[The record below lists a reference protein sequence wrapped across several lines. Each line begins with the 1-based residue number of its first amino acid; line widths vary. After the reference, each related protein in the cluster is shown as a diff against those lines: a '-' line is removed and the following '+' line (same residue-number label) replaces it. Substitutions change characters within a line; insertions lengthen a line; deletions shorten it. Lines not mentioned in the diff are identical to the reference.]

1 MISQGT
7 LDKLEFPKILQYISK
22 YSATDSGKNY
32 IHSLQPLDDLPR
44 IREEGTLVTQAKE
57 ILIRNNSFPLDYL
70 PDMNEIISKSAIQGA
85 VLDTKSVLEVL
96 KLAVN
101 SRNVFQFLKSNSE
114 TGPFLFSKTAN
125 DLFVDKL
132 FEHHIQKIVGETGEI
147 KENASPK
154 LQEIRKEIN
163 SKRDDLIRSVNRIV
177 KSLSEQ
183 DIAREEYLTL
193 RDGRIVIPVKAEH
206 KRHIKGF
213 IHSESAT
220 GQTVYIEP
228 EETLDLNNEIVSL
241 SFAERREIERL
252 LRELTKMI
260 GSESSRLKK
269 SISVIAYL
277 DSIFSR
283 AKYSLEVI
291 GVFPEINNVKPL
303 FIQDARHPILLK
315 KLGKNNAV
323 PLNLEIKKEKVIL
336 ITGPNAGGKTVVLKT
351 IGLLISLFQSGIHI
365 PVSPDSNMHLVTGIL
380 LDIGDEQSLE
390 DDLST
395 FSSHLSNINSILKN
409 AGPESLILLDEI
421 GTGTDPA
428 EGSALA
434 AAVLIRLRDK
444 GAIVIATTH
453 HGSLKLIANELQGFA
468 NAAMEFD
475 TENLKPTYVFKQ
487 GIPGSSYAFE
497 VAKRI
502 GLEEDL
508 LKLANQYLDSDVHK
522 VEDFLVEL
530 ETKSRQVEAKL
541 KQVEIENTRLAGL
554 SNVYKQN
561 LDKLNKEK
569 KEILKR
575 TKSEADEYLR
585 GINKKFEQVIK
596 DLKESNADKDTI
608 KASQKVISEL
618 KEENRKFINEKI
630 GKADE
635 DEAEKIPIAVGD
647 YVSIKNTAASGEVI
661 ELNEEKNSAVLKVG
675 AMKMKVSLNELFKVK
690 KEKKEVKRFSNYEI
704 AGPKMRLDIRGER
717 ADEAEYK
724 VVKFLDEAYSGGLE
738 RIEILHGK
746 GTGALKKMVI
756 DILKKYDKVKNFY
769 FAPIEFGGDGI
780 TIVEMK

>member
-1 MISQGT
+1 
-7 LDKLEFPKILQYISK
+7 
-22 YSATDSGKNY
+22 
-32 IHSLQPLDDLPR
+32 
-44 IREEGTLVTQAKE
+44 
-57 ILIRNNSFPLDYL
+57 
-70 PDMNEIISKSAIQGA
+70 
-85 VLDTKSVLEVL
+85 
-96 KLAVN
+96 
-101 SRNVFQFLKSNSE
+101 
-114 TGPFLFSKTAN
+114 
-125 DLFVDKL
+125 
-132 FEHHIQKIVGETGEI
+132 
-147 KENASPK
+147 
-154 LQEIRKEIN
+154 
-163 SKRDDLIRSVNRIV
+163 
-177 KSLSEQ
+177 
-183 DIAREEYLTL
+183 
-193 RDGRIVIPVKAEH
+193 
-206 KRHIKGF
+206 
-213 IHSESAT
+213 
-220 GQTVYIEP
+220 
-228 EETLDLNNEIVSL
+228 
-241 SFAERREIERL
+241 
-252 LRELTKMI
+252 
-260 GSESSRLKK
+260 
-269 SISVIAYL
+269 
-277 DSIFSR
+277 
-283 AKYSLEVI
+283 
-291 GVFPEINNVKPL
+291 
-303 FIQDARHPILLK
+303 
-315 KLGKNNAV
+315 
-323 PLNLEIKKEKVIL
+323 
-336 ITGPNAGGKTVVLKT
+336 
-351 IGLLISLFQSGIHI
+351 
-365 PVSPDSNMHLVTGIL
+365 
-380 LDIGDEQSLE
+380 
-390 DDLST
+390 
-395 FSSHLSNINSILKN
+395 
-409 AGPESLILLDEI
+409 
-421 GTGTDPA
+421 
-428 EGSALA
+428 
-434 AAVLIRLRDK
+434 
-444 GAIVIATTH
+444 
-453 HGSLKLIANELQGFA
+453 
-468 NAAMEFD
+468 
-475 TENLKPTYVFKQ
+475 
-487 GIPGSSYAFE
+487 
-497 VAKRI
+497 
-502 GLEEDL
+502 DL

-704 AGPKMRLDIRGER
+704 TAPKMRLDIRGER
-717 ADEAEYK
+717 ADEAEFK

>member
-22 YSATDSGKNY
+22 YAATDPGKNFL
-32 IHSLQPLDDLPR
+32 HSLRPFGDLSR
-44 IREEGTLVTQAKE
+44 IKEEGLLVTQAKD
-57 ILIRNNSFPLDYL
+57 ILIKNNSFPLDYL
-70 PDMNEIISKSAIQGA
+70 PDLNEVISKSAIQGA
-85 VLDTKSVLEVL
+85 ALDTKSILEIL

-101 SRNVFQFLKSNSE
+101 SRNIFQFLKNNSE
-114 TGPFLFSKTAN
+114 TGPLLFSKTAN

-132 FEHHIQKIVGETGEI
+132 FEYHIQKVVGETGEI

-154 LQEIRKEIN
+154 LQEIRSEIN
-163 SKRDDLIRSVNRIV
+163 SKKDDLIKSVNKLV

-193 RDGRIVIPVKAEH
+193 RDGRIVIPVKSEH

-252 LRELTKMI
+252 LRELTKLI
-260 GSESSRLKK
+260 GNESSRLKK
-269 SISVIAYL
+269 SLSIIAYL

-283 AKYSLEVI
+283 AKYSLEII
-291 GVFPEINNVKPL
+291 GSFPAVDNGKSL

-315 KLGKNNAV
+315 KLGKNNSV
-323 PLNLEIKKEKVIL
+323 PLNLNIKDEKVVL

-351 IGLLISLFQSGIHI
+351 IGLLVSLFQSGIHI
-365 PVSPDSNMHLVTGIL
+365 PVSPDSNMYLFEKIL

-395 FSSHLSNINSILKN
+395 FSSHLSNINNILKN
-409 AGPESLILLDEI
+409 ADSESLVLLDEI

-434 AAVLIRLRDK
+434 AAVLVQLRDK

-453 HGSLKLIANELQGFA
+453 HGSLKLIANELEGFE

-475 TENLKPTYVFKQ
+475 TENLKPTYIFKQ

-502 GLEEDL
+502 GLEDDL
-508 LKLANQYLDSDVHK
+508 LMLANQYLDSDVHK
-522 VEDFLVEL
+522 VEDFLVDL
-530 ETKSRQVEAKL
+530 ETKSRQIEAKL

-561 LDKLNKEK
+561 IDKLNQEK

-575 TKSEADEYLR
+575 TKSEADAYLQ
-585 GINKKFEQVIK
+585 GINKRFEKVIK
-596 DLKESNADKDTI
+596 DLKESKADKETI
-608 KASQKVISEL
+608 KSSQKAISEL

-630 GKADE
+630 GKS
-635 DEAEKIPIAVGD
+635 DEAGEEKVPLGIGD
-647 YVSIKNTAASGEVI
+647 FAAIKNTAASGEII
-661 ELNEEKNSAVLKVG
+661 ELKETKNSAVLNVG
-675 AMKMKVSLNELFKVK
+675 GIKMKVSLDELIRTK
-690 KEKKEVKRFSNYEI
+690 KENKAVSRYHNFEI
-704 AGPKMRLDIRGER
+704 SAPKMRLDIRGER
-717 ADEAEYK
+717 SEEAEFK
-724 VVKFLDEAYSGGLE
+724 VVKYLDEAYTGGLE

-746 GTGALKKMVI
+746 GTGALKKIVN
-756 DILKKYDKVKNFY
+756 DILKKHDKVKNFY
-769 FAPIEFGGDGI
+769 FAPVEFGGDGI
-780 TIVEMK
+780 TVVEMK